1 MSHTCKRLTLS
12 WVLGSARDTM
22 SRRAYRTTE
31 CLSIRE
37 MSSNRYMLSKA
48 FKKFNGDSLDMIIW
62 LLHMKRCIIYNWCFM
77 VFDHLRVGYRA
88 GTGHSL
94 PRRARGRQP
103 SVPSPLP
110 FHLSSECLW
119 SWQSCGKYQNMQ
131 KWTKHTCTGNCTCTY
146 VQKDLYDSLL
156 FALSLENEQHTE
168 SHLIS
173 MILVFN
179 HWIYTEI
186 CKDVRM
192 FTTWSVWWYGRELCT
207 RFHQLKVLLR
217 RPPTCPVSVFP
228 VFSESRTG
236 SAFLLDTCTASHLP
250 PLILHVIQQGYY
262 YTNDSVD
269 KREGKFYK
277 IKFL

>member
-1 MSHTCKRLTLS
+1 
-12 WVLGSARDTM
+12 
-22 SRRAYRTTE
+22 
-31 CLSIRE
+31 
-37 MSSNRYMLSKA
+37 
-48 FKKFNGDSLDMIIW
+48 MIIW
-62 LLHMKRCIIYNWCFM
+62 LLHMKRCIIYNRCFM
-77 VFDHLRVGYRA
+77 VFYHLRVGYRA

-146 VQKDLYDSLL
+146 VLKDLYDRLL
-156 FALSLENEQHTE
+156 FALSFENEQHKE

-192 FTTWSVWWYGRELCT
+192 FTTWSVWWYGRELCI
-207 RFHQLKVLLR
+207 RFHQLKVLLLSSK
-217 RPPTCPVSVFP
+217 T
-228 VFSESRTG
+228 T
-236 SAFLLDTCTASHLP
+236 HLSSFCISC
-250 PLILHVIQQGYY
+250 LFW
-262 YTNDSVD
+262 
-269 KREGKFYK
+269 E
-277 IKFL
+277 